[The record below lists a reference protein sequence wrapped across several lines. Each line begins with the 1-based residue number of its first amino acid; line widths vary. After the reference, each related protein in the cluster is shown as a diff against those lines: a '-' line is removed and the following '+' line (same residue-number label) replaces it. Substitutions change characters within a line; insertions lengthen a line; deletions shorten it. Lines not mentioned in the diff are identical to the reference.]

1 MGYLDELDEI
11 TTVLLTRKQERE
23 LKIRA
28 KGTND
33 DKVGIR
39 KAEVWRWIKESQ
51 AKTGEVCWNLKMLE
65 KLPSGPPELVR
76 LVGSLRPS
84 DKETANLCPGSIR
97 ESGCCL

>member
-39 KAEVWRWIKESQ
+39 KAEVWRWIKKSQ
-51 AKTGEVCWNLKMLE
+51 AKDWRGLLEFEDVREVTIRA
-65 KLPSGPPELVR
+65 SR
-76 LVGSLRPS
+76 VG
-84 DKETANLCPGSIR
+84 
-97 ESGCCL
+97 

>member
-23 LKIRA
+23 VRIRA

-39 KAEVWRWIKESQ
+39 KTEV
-51 AKTGEVCWNLKMLE
+51 
-65 KLPSGPPELVR
+65 
-76 LVGSLRPS
+76 
-84 DKETANLCPGSIR
+84 
-97 ESGCCL
+97 